1 MGNRLWTITAGAML
15 LATSALAQQPG
26 TPYEMGKTRVKDVWI
41 DFKAGNDAN
50 SGAQNAPLKTLAEA
64 WRRIPRNTP
73 LDTGYHLHLQAG
85 IYPEIALPEYLESV
99 WGTREAP
106 IIISGAGR
114 DKTILAG
121 DLNVFDTRYFYL
133 LNLTMRPS
141 PAGDVFHCEKCSH
154 VLVRNVEMDGGR
166 WKKRSSDQEAQAFE
180 TFKANQSEHIY
191 LENSDFH
198 GAQDNAIDF
207 VAVQHAHLIGNRI
220 HDTQSWCS
228 YAKGGSAYIVVRDN
242 EIFDCEEGGYTAGQ
256 GAGYQYMV
264 SPWLHYEAYDIKV
277 VNNFIHDVWGAGLGV
292 NGGYNI
298 LLANNTLYRVG
309 GRSHTIEVL
318 FGGRSCDPGDDR
330 SKCTTYSQQGGW
342 GNTLNTDDYV
352 RIPSKNVLIYNNLIV
367 NPPDF
372 KTGEYFQFLTI
383 PGPFSSPTQ
392 NRAPNPAHVD
402 AGLQIRG
409 NVFWFE
415 RPDIPVGIEGED
427 QGCQQGNPTCN
438 LQQLLKDN
446 HFNTLKP
453 EFFNA
458 AAGDFRLKQ
467 PVSGIP
473 VPNFSTWDVFAPV
486 VPTGDLNNTR
496 WTAPTVGR
504 P

>member
-1 MGNRLWTITAGAML
+1 MGQTRLK
-15 LATSALAQQPG
+15 
-26 TPYEMGKTRVKDVWI
+26 EVWI
-41 DFKAGNDAN
+41 DFASGKDTNAGTQ
-50 SGAQNAPLKTLAEA
+50 SAPLKTLAEA
-64 WRRIPRNTP
+64 WQRIPRATP
-73 LDTGYHLHLQAG
+73 LETGYHLHLQAG
-85 IYPEIALPEYLESV
+85 TYPESALPEYLESV
-99 WGTREAP
+99 WGTQQAP

-166 WKKRSSDQEAQAFE
+166 WNKRSSDSEPQAFE

-207 VAVQHAHLIGNRI
+207 VAVQHAHLMGNRI

-228 YAKGGSAYIVVRDN
+228 YAKGGSAYIVVQDN
-242 EIFDCEEGGYTAGQ
+242 EIFDCGEGGYTAGQ

-277 VNNFIHDVWGAGLGV
+277 VNNLIHDVWGAGLGV

-298 LLANNTLYRVG
+298 LMANNTLYRVG
-309 GRSHTIEVL
+309 ARSHTIEVI

-330 SKCTTYSQQGGW
+330 SKCTTYTQQGGW
-342 GNTLNTDDYV
+342 GNALTPDDFV
-352 RIPSKNVLIYNNLIV
+352 RIPNKNVRIYNNLVV
-367 NPPDF
+367 NPADF
-372 KTGEYFQFLTI
+372 KTGEYFQFLNI
-383 PGPFSSPTQ
+383 AGPFRSNTQ
-392 NRAPNPAHVD
+392 GQAPNPALAD
-402 AGLQIRG
+402 EGLQIRG

-415 RPDIPVGIEGED
+415 RPDLPVGIEGED
-427 QGCQQGNPTCN
+427 QGCQNSNPTCN
-438 LQQLLKDN
+438 LSQLVKDN
-446 HFNTLKP
+446 HFNTLRP
-453 EFFNA
+453 DFVNP
-458 AAGDFRLKQ
+458 AAGVFRLKQ
-467 PVSGIP
+467 PIPGVQVPDFAAWDTFRPAVPAGNLKNSGLT
-473 VPNFSTWDVFAPV
+473 VP
-486 VPTGDLNNTR
+486 L
-496 WTAPTVGR
+496 VGR